1 MRTLVIS
8 DLHLGSRTGFDVL
21 RRPAALEA
29 LLEAL
34 DGVDRLVLLGDVV
47 ELRQAPVSEV
57 LDAAQPVLEA
67 VGAAMEGREVVVVA
81 GNHDHQLVREWT
93 LERGRALGFDDDA
106 VPSPPGERLAAA
118 LGPARV
124 RFAYPGIWL
133 ADDVYAMHG
142 HYLDVHSTVPAYE
155 RLSAGLLARLLSHPP
170 ERDAIPDDYEAVLA
184 PIYAALD
191 AVAARATADRPVRGT
206 GAAGKT
212 WAALTREG
220 RRPLRARAAA
230 LALPLAIAGLNRA
243 GIGPVRAELSGAAL
257 RRGGLHGMREAIRR
271 LGIGAPTVVFGHTH
285 RAGPLGH
292 DEPGEWAG
300 LLNSGSWVLEPHYV
314 RNDARRSP
322 YWPGRAVEL
331 AGDGSPPVLRAL
343 LDDMSL

>member
-1 MRTLVIS
+1 MRTLVLS
-8 DLHLGSRTGFDVL
+8 DLHLGSRSGHDVL
-21 RRPAALEA
+21 RRPAALDA
-29 LLEAL
+29 LVGAL
-34 DGVDRLVLLGDVV
+34 DRVDRLVLLGDVV
-47 ELRQAPVSEV
+47 ELRQAPAAEV
-57 LDAAQPVLEA
+57 VEAARPVLEA
-67 VGAAMEGREVVVVA
+67 IGAAMAGREVVVVA
-81 GNHDHQLVREWT
+81 GNHDHLLVREWT

-106 VPSPPGERLAAA
+106 EPSPPGRRVVAA
-118 LGPARV
+118 LAPATV

-133 ADDVYAMHG
+133 ADGVYATHG

-155 RLSAGLLARLLSHPP
+155 RLSAGVLARLLSHPP
-170 ERDAIPDDYEAVLA
+170 ERDAVPDDYEAVLA

-212 WAALTREG
+212 WHALTREG

-230 LALPLAIAGLNRA
+230 LAIPLAIAGLNRA

-257 RRGGLHGMREAIRR
+257 RRGGLHGMRETIRR
-271 LGIGAPTVVFGHTH
+271 LGIDAPTVVFGHTH
-285 RAGPLGH
+285 RPGPLPGDDH
-292 DEPGEWAG
+292 GEWRG
-300 LLNSGSWVLEPHYV
+300 LINSGSWVLEPHYV

-331 AGDGSPPVLRAL
+331 DGDELPVLRSL
-343 LDDMSL
+343 LDDVEL